1 MLDARCRAKRALEF
15 GCGAG
20 MVRGMNLT
28 LPDVPITRQMGDA
41 QLRLELAC
49 GLYAQGKVT
58 KVSGAELAGVDFF
71 SFQKALGERRIS
83 TCTVE
88 DLHDDVKALD
98 RLFPKGAGEADKG

>member
-1 MLDARCRAKRALEF
+1 MLEF
-15 GCGAG
+15 GRGAG
-20 MVRGMNLT
+20 IVRSMNLT

-71 SFQKALGERRIS
+71 AFQKALGERRIS

-88 DLHDDVKALD
+88 DLHDDVRALD
-98 RLFPKGAGEADKG
+98 RLFSKGTGDPEKN

>member
-1 MLDARCRAKRALEF
+1 MLEF
-15 GCGAG
+15 GRGAG
-20 MVRGMNLT
+20 MVRGMNLK

-58 KVSGAELAGVDFF
+58 KVSGAELAGADFF

-98 RLFPKGAGEADKG
+98 RLFSKGAGEPDKG

>member
-1 MLDARCRAKRALEF
+1 MAVSLRS
-15 GCGAG
+15 
-20 MVRGMNLT
+20 MNLT

-49 GLYAQGKVT
+49 ALYAQGKVT

-83 TCTVE
+83 TYTVE
-88 DLHDDVKALD
+88 DLHGELEAMDRILGKAT
-98 RLFPKGAGEADKG
+98 GEPREG